1 MPECNRIEALPLAS
15 SFRIAVG
22 ASKSQPW
29 PKLRSRLNFA
39 SSEMMKMPLATKKHG
54 RSFSNKTEKMPGFP
68 ESDVA
73 QLTHEGNIVTWTL
86 MKNEDG
92 SFTQVILFA
101 LSDSDYFKV

>member
-1 MPECNRIEALPLAS
+1 MS
-15 SFRIAVG
+15 
-22 ASKSQPW
+22 
-29 PKLRSRLNFA
+29 
-39 SSEMMKMPLATKKHG
+39 
-54 RSFSNKTEKMPGFP
+54 GFP

>member
-1 MPECNRIEALPLAS
+1 MS
-15 SFRIAVG
+15 
-22 ASKSQPW
+22 
-29 PKLRSRLNFA
+29 
-39 SSEMMKMPLATKKHG
+39 
-54 RSFSNKTEKMPGFP
+54 GFP

-101 LSDSDYFKV
+101 PSDGDNLKQIPYINSKAYFRGAGGGICLVSTNLLFLKSGDLITQYIIPG

>member
-1 MPECNRIEALPLAS
+1 MGSLPFLD
-15 SFRIAVG
+15 I
-22 ASKSQPW
+22 
-29 PKLRSRLNFA
+29 KLSVIVRSTIF
-39 SSEMMKMPLATKKHG
+39 P
-54 RSFSNKTEKMPGFP
+54 NKTEKMPGFP